1 RGPSRAA
8 ARGRGRGSSVTGMA
22 LSGGRPATLYD
33 VARGAGVS
41 TATVS
46 RVVHGQD
53 RVRAVTRRRVLD
65 VIEALGYVPDAAAQS
80 MATQRK
86 EVIGFLAVENRSSD
100 TDVEQGGLLFVEEV
114 LRGIEAVLS
123 EIEWS
128 VLISLPHG
136 NDPSAARRRMR
147 KISAKV
153 DGMII
158 SEGIVAQPL
167 LTQLAG
173 RIPIVLV
180 AGPADVPLDV
190 FSADN
195 RGGTRDMV
203 AHLVEVHGKK
213 RLFGV
218 DGPPEAPDAVERRA
232 ALLDAVAEYPGVA
245 LTGSFQ
251 GQFATLSGQ
260 LAARA
265 IGALPRRDLPDALV
279 CANDQ
284 MAIGAIREL
293 QQVGLRVP
301 DDIAVV
307 GFDDMQAGTLISPAL
322 TTARQP

>member
-1 RGPSRAA
+1 RVRRAVPAPGAPGGLGQVPSGQRRADDRGAHRPGGERGPSRAA

-33 VARGAGVS
+33 VAREAGVS

-173 RIPIVLV
+173 RIPVVLV

-195 RGGTRDMV
+195 RGGTRDLV
-203 AHLVEVHGKK
+203 AHLIEVHGKK

-218 DGPPEAPDAVERRA
+218 DG
-232 ALLDAVAEYPGVA
+232 
-245 LTGSFQ
+245 
-251 GQFATLSGQ
+251 
-260 LAARA
+260 
-265 IGALPRRDLPDALV
+265 
-279 CANDQ
+279 
-284 MAIGAIREL
+284 
-293 QQVGLRVP
+293 
-301 DDIAVV
+301 
-307 GFDDMQAGTLISPAL
+307 
-322 TTARQP
+322 